1 MKSEELFA
9 KQRTYFAEGHTR
21 SYANRIEALTNLKK
35 MVLEYSDRFAEALYA
50 DLGKTAYESYMS
62 ETGIVLH
69 EISYAMSHLRRWMK
83 PRRVLPSLAQMPASS
98 LILSEPLGVVLVMA
112 PWNYPVQL
120 NLVPLVAA
128 IAAGNCA
135 ILKPSAY
142 APNVSQVITTA
153 ISSTFKMEY
162 ISVVQGGRVANANLL
177 ELPFDHIFFTGS
189 TTVGKV
195 VMEAAAKNLVPVT
208 LELGGKSPVIIDRN
222 ASIEKA
228 AKSIVFGKLINTGQ
242 TCIAPDYI
250 LVHSSCKQPLVEA
263 LKRQITLAM
272 GSDILHNPEY
282 PKIITKEKLDHLV
295 GLLEGCTILHGGSH
309 SQNRLEPT
317 LVDIENNQEHPLM
330 QEEIFGP
337 ILPILEF
344 DEIEDAADYVAKRP
358 KPLAFYLFTNDR
370 TLAKR
375 MIAKISFGGGCIND
389 TIMHIGNPRMPFG
402 GVGYSGMGAYHGKT
416 GFDTFSHRKS
426 ILRKSLLFDVPMR
439 YHPYKPQY
447 MKMIKRFLH

>member
-1 MKSEELFA
+1 
-9 KQRTYFAEGHTR
+9 
-21 SYANRIEALTNLKK
+21 
-35 MVLEYSDRFAEALYA
+35 
-50 DLGKTAYESYMS
+50 
-62 ETGIVLH
+62 
-69 EISYAMSHLRRWMK
+69 
-83 PRRVLPSLAQMPASS
+83 
-98 LILSEPLGVVLVMA
+98 MA
-112 PWNYPVQL
+112 
-120 NLVPLVAA
+120 
-128 IAAGNCA
+128 
-135 ILKPSAY
+135 
-142 APNVSQVITTA
+142 
-153 ISSTFKMEY
+153 
-162 ISVVQGGRVANANLL
+162 
-177 ELPFDHIFFTGS
+177 
-189 TTVGKV
+189 
-195 VMEAAAKNLVPVT
+195 
-208 LELGGKSPVIIDRN
+208 
-222 ASIEKA
+222 
-228 AKSIVFGKLINTGQ
+228 
-242 TCIAPDYI
+242 
-250 LVHSSCKQPLVEA
+250 A
-263 LKRQITLAM
+263 LKRQITLAIS
-272 GSDILHNPEY
+272 SDILHNPEY

-309 SQNRLEPT
+309 SQDRLEPT

-344 DEIEDAADYVAKRP
+344 DEIEDAADYVANRP